1 MPTQKT
7 VDAWQWLS
15 VNEDRILLHDGLV
28 LLVDYIA
35 VPSGVSDT
43 SSEDAGLPALDG
55 KTPTELAEIIHR
67 ECGLK
72 MVTFASLLEYRFN
85 ALKGLWKTIRD
96 IEKKGSVAPQ
106 TKKELSNNARSSN
119 SGASFSSR
127 IGLVLIF
134 PIMKSLSKFD
144 PNLSSEAASVLLE
157 TLRACEPLSLHQ
169 ESQDCISGLESLLH
183 SWLCSV
189 QECNEVS
196 ITQVQ
201 NAASA
206 LVALSVAV

>member
-7 VDAWQWLS
+7 GDAWQWLS
-15 VNEDRILLHDGLV
+15 VNEDRILLHDGIV

-35 VPSGVSDT
+35 VPSGISD
-43 SSEDAGLPALDG
+43 SSAEDVGLPALDG
-55 KTPTELAEIIHR
+55 KTPAELTEIIHR
-67 ECGLK
+67 ECGVK
-72 MVTFASLLEYRFN
+72 MVTFASLLEYRCN
-85 ALKGLWKTIRD
+85 ALKGLWKTVRE
-96 IEKKGSVAPQ
+96 IEKKHLAPH
-106 TKKELSNNARSSN
+106 TKKELANNSRSSN
-119 SGASFSSR
+119 TGASFSSR
-127 IGLVLIF
+127 ISLVLIF

-183 SWLCSV
+183 SWLNSV
-189 QECNEVS
+189 KECNE
-196 ITQVQ
+196 IPLTQVQ